1 MRPASGTRIVVAVCT
16 VQAVL
21 LAAGL
26 VLVWK
31 AGFPARGDAVHR
43 RIYAVDIHATDADAT
58 PSDTIA
64 GLCMIMWD
72 ERAFDPR
79 CYTPPSGANPPQH
92 IVLWGDSF
100 AAHWRPG
107 LKRILGDATTISQ
120 MTSAGLAP
128 IPLYLGGGR
137 PNRRR
142 PCRVAAAPRPRR
154 PPPGRRA
161 RRTPKGQP
169 AHPPGAGHAGRPHAD
184 R

>member
-1 MRPASGTRIVVAVCT
+1 
-16 VQAVL
+16 L

-58 PSDTIA
+58 PSDMIA

-92 IVLWGDSF
+92 VVLWGDSF

-120 MTSAGLAP
+120 MTSAGCAP
-128 IPLYLGGGR
+128 HPRLRGGGT
-137 PNRRR
+137 PQL
-142 PCRVAAAPRPRR
+142 
-154 PPPGRRA
+154 RRA
-161 RRTPKGQP
+161 ESIRAR
-169 AHPPGAGHAGRPHAD
+169 AHRGEPP
-184 R
+184 